1 MGTHPIFESDF
12 DCLTDFR
19 MVKKGKKRQSKLAIL
34 EQDESK
40 VEGPQLKKQK
50 SETESDES
58 FVEVPSAKKIVEEMN
73 QEESED
79 DELEDNVIDDDEIE
93 FQGTNEPEIIKD
105 IPLAKIPANQ
115 DEYPQEETE
124 GKIEEIKDVRS
135 TEDRTIFVKNLPL
148 EATEN

>member
-1 MGTHPIFESDF
+1 M
-12 DCLTDFR
+12 
-19 MVKKGKKRQSKLAIL
+19 
-34 EQDESK
+34 
-40 VEGPQLKKQK
+40 KKQK

-105 IPLAKIPANQ
+105 IPVCTFKLHFTSIPIFSLL
-115 DEYPQEETE
+115 
-124 GKIEEIKDVRS
+124 KFLLIK
-135 TEDRTIFVKNLPL
+135 TNTLK
-148 EATEN
+148 